1 MTTTL
6 DDLPLPVPTHFRNGA
21 LYAFSADQIR
31 ADREMVW
38 ELAMRKAL
46 EGREPVEYRRAVM
59 GEGRVAIGCCINP
72 DTGTPGIIYLDM
84 GGAQRPIDAD
94 TSDLFEPG
102 KQVDPSKILAC
113 VHFLTAEAVH
123 QTIGVLHELLANYF
137 GVTSTPPNSDEGPMT
152 THQDTSTERDLVA
165 NMRVLEADHEPDGWP
180 AVRMSTIS
188 ALCDEIERLRAALA
202 SRDEGVQPAKEK
214 IAPVQGYTP
223 GIPWS
228 MHLEA
233 YDVYRNRWGA
243 QPALIDLDGRNCRGG
258 FSVRELDEF
267 IPGWRDRLSE
277 LVKLREEVTRLRSG
291 LASQQPQGQA
301 VSDEQIIRCFQEDE
315 DDHTDASAV
324 RIGRAILALRDK
336 PATSPDG
343 TPNNAV

>member
-1 MTTTL
+1 M
-6 DDLPLPVPTHFRNGA
+6 
-21 LYAFSADQIR
+21 
-31 ADREMVW
+31 
-38 ELAMRKAL
+38 
-46 EGREPVEYRRAVM
+46 
-59 GEGRVAIGCCINP
+59 
-72 DTGTPGIIYLDM
+72 
-84 GGAQRPIDAD
+84 
-94 TSDLFEPG
+94 
-102 KQVDPSKILAC
+102 
-113 VHFLTAEAVH
+113 
-123 QTIGVLHELLANYF
+123 
-137 GVTSTPPNSDEGPMT
+137 DESHIMT
-152 THQDTSTERDLVA
+152 THQDTSTERE
-165 NMRVLEADHEPDGWP
+165 RFEAWFDRYHEAACKDFGGLDCSNPKGIAEDAWQ
-180 AVRMSTIS
+180 
-188 ALCDEIERLRAALA
+188 AALA

-233 YDVYRNRWGA
+233 YDVYRNRCGA

-343 TPNNAV
+343 TPNNAI